1 MSQAELEVK
10 VGTYFQCFGSI
21 FVESGTGSSQ
31 KSQTGSGSGQAL
43 NPDPWY
49 FFTLSEKNLNYFI
62 IIGFYHQKK
71 SIKRN
76 NVVKV
81 LKSKIMS

>member
-21 FVESGTGSSQ
+21 FVETGSSQ
-31 KSQTGSGSGQAL
+31 KSQTGSGSRKAL
-43 NPDPWY
+43 NPDPCY